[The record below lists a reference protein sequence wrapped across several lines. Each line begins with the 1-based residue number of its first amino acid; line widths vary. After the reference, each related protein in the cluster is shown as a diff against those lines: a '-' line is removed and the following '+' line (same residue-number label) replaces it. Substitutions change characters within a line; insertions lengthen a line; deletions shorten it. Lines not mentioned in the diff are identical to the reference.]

1 MGKVLYY
8 KGMSEPNLT
17 FLYGTHVTACTHD
30 VHKHFEGYQTLQY
43 MAAGGVELFVGNRR
57 YALQGQWFWS
67 AYPGPAIRFHAL
79 PAGVTGGA
87 TWDHRYVAFRG
98 PMVGRWMAEG
108 LFPIAPQRP
117 PRGGGLEDGS
127 RFDELLALAA
137 RSDKWGLR
145 RAAHVL
151 EGLLITLAENRAQ
164 DSAAASW
171 LERVFAVLDSAVV
184 DQPPDYEALAEELG
198 MSLTTLRRRFRKA
211 TGVSPH
217 VYLLHRRVAV
227 ARRLLAQTDLPLKA
241 VAEQAGYG
249 DVFFFSRQFRRFTG
263 VAPGLYR
270 RSCMG

>member
-1 MGKVLYY
+1 M
-8 KGMSEPNLT
+8 P
-17 FLYGTHVTACTHD
+17 ACNHD

-43 MAAGGVELFVGNRR
+43 MAGGSVELFVGNRR

-79 PAGVTGGA
+79 PAGS

-98 PMVGRWMAEG
+98 SMVGRWMAEG

-117 PRGGGLEDGS
+117 PQGLEDGS
-127 RFDELLALAA
+127 RFDELLTLAA
-137 RSDKWGLR
+137 RTDKWGQR

-164 DSAAASW
+164 DSAAESW
-171 LERVFAVLDSAVV
+171 LERVFAVLDAAVAE
-184 DQPPDYEALAEELG
+184 QPHSPSTDYEALAAELR

-217 VYLLHRRVAV
+217 VYLLHSRVAV
-227 ARRLLAQTDLPLKA
+227 ARRLLAETDLPLKA
-241 VAEQAGYG
+241 IAEQAGYG